1 MKKSQVPTPISR
13 MDSYLAFL
21 NRESVELPEPIS
33 RKEAYMYN
41 LCIGNN
47 VGVVWNNV
55 TAIKCNREEPKVYE
69 TGIELALINDRYIN
83 TETGNVFICTEGGNE
98 STAKWKYVQSLKGP
112 KGEKGEPGQK
122 GADAVINKLNKV
134 DPLTAESATTQQ
146 IATAFNNLIADL
158 KAKGYMNEA

>member
-1 MKKSQVPTPISR
+1 MKKSQVPKPISR

-33 RKEAYMYN
+33 RKEAYLYN

-47 VGVVWNNV
+47 IGVVWHNG
-55 TAIKCNREEPKVYE
+55 TAITGNSEEPTAYE
-69 TGIELALINDRYIN
+69 TGIQLSRINDRYIN

-112 KGEKGEPGQK
+112 KGEPGSPGEKGERGNRWTERCRCSNQ
-122 GADAVINKLNKV
+122 
-134 DPLTAESATTQQ
+134 
-146 IATAFNNLIADL
+146 
-158 KAKGYMNEA
+158 

>member
-33 RKEAYMYN
+33 RKEAYLYN

-47 VGVVWNNV
+47 VGVVWHNG
-55 TAIKCNREEPKVYE
+55 TAITGNSEEPTAYE

-134 DPLTAESATTQQ
+134 DPLTVESATTQQ

>member
-1 MKKSQVPTPISR
+1 MKKSQVPKPISR

-33 RKEAYMYN
+33 RKEAYLYN

-47 VGVVWNNV
+47 VGVVWHNG
-55 TAIKCNREEPKVYE
+55 TAITGNSEEPTAYE
-69 TGIELALINDRYIN
+69 TGIQLSRINDRYIN

-122 GADAVINKLNKV
+122 GADAVINRLNKV

>member
-1 MKKSQVPTPISR
+1 MKKSQVPKPISR

-33 RKEAYMYN
+33 RKEAYLYN

-47 VGVVWNNV
+47 VGVVWHNG
-55 TAIKCNREEPKVYE
+55 TAITGNSEEPTAYE

-134 DPLTAESATTQQ
+134 DPLTVESATTQQ